1 MDLVLAPLDAS
12 ERALTAAEYAVA
24 IADRYDADL
33 HALYVLEEEVAHSL
47 DSGAIEVGTVAAETR
62 EFMAAVEELVGDSSV
77 TLSHSSAMAFM
88 QTQLTHHP
96 GSVVLDTA
104 EQKDADFL
112 VVPRSEVADDPDA
125 VLGKAA
131 EYVLMYA
138 SQPVLSV

>member
-1 MDLVLAPLDAS
+1 
-12 ERALTAAEYAVA
+12 
-24 IADRYDADL
+24 
-33 HALYVLEEEVAHSL
+33 
-47 DSGAIEVGTVAAETR
+47 
-62 EFMAAVEELVGDSSV
+62 
-77 TLSHSSAMAFM
+77 
-88 QTQLTHHP
+88 LTHHP

-104 EQKDADFL
+104 EQKYADFL